1 MIGPRT
7 LAYTKAL
14 ERKAAKK
21 AAPVA
26 TLTRKV
32 GSLAKQVNGDLNW
45 TNIDSGPVQVGN
57 TGTIIDLSS
66 LAQGQ
71 GTGFRDGTTQV
82 LKSLQMK
89 VGVYGIVTT
98 TVGAFNPSTVRV
110 IVYLDKENTIPAAS
124 TLLQVTGSSPAV
136 VSTFN
141 QLNRHK
147 FLVLYDKIRKLGVN
161 DPEAYFKIG
170 LNLKNRQM
178 KYTSTT
184 AASANGNVLKM
195 CIISSNSG
203 ATAPNYTY
211 SGRLFFMS

>member
-14 ERKAAKK
+14 ERKAKK
-21 AAPVA
+21 SAPVA
-26 TLTRKV
+26 KLTRRV

-45 TNIDSGPVQVGN
+45 VNIDAGPTQASSSGA
-57 TGTIIDLSS
+57 IIGLSD

-71 GTGFRDGTTQV
+71 GVGFRDGTTQV

-89 VGVYGIVTT
+89 VGVYGIATA
-98 TVGAFNPSTVRV
+98 TVGAFNPATVRV
-110 IVYLDKENTIPAAS
+110 IIYVDKENTIPAAN
-124 TLLQVTGSSPAV
+124 TLLQTTGTAASV
-136 VSTFN
+136 LSTYL

-147 FLVLYDKIRKLGVN
+147 FTVLYDKIKLLGVN
-161 DPEAYFKIG
+161 DPEMYFRISV
-170 LNLKNRQM
+170 NLKNRQM

-184 AASANGNVLKM
+184 AASANGNVVKM

-203 ATAPNYTY
+203 VTAPNYIY

>member
-14 ERKAAKK
+14 ERKAATK

-26 TLTRKV
+26 KLTRRV

-45 TNIDSGPVQVGN
+45 VDITGTPVQVDSSGQ
-57 TGTIIDLSS
+57 IIGLSD

-71 GTGFRDGTTQV
+71 GVGFRDGTTQV

-89 VGVYGIVTT
+89 VGVYGTATATAGVY
-98 TVGAFNPSTVRV
+98 NPGTVRV
-110 IVYLDKENTIPAAS
+110 IVYIDKENTIPAAN
-124 TLLQVTGSSPAV
+124 TLLQTTGSSNSV
-136 VSTFN
+136 LSMYSE
-141 QLNRHK
+141 LNRHK
-147 FLVLYDKIRKLGVN
+147 FIILYDKIRLLGVN
-161 DPEAYFKIG
+161 DPEKYFHIRV
-170 LNLKNRQM
+170 NLKNRQS

-184 AASANGNVLKM
+184 AASVNGNVVKM

-203 ATAPNYTY
+203 ASAPNRAY
-211 SGRLFFMS
+211 SGRLKFMS